1 MSSGAETS
9 LRGVLERIIFSN
21 AETQFCVGELRPD
34 KQRSSVT
41 ITGVLPQV
49 QCGET
54 LELRGCWETHRQHG
68 EQFKVTS
75 CRSSLPA
82 TVYGIRKYLGSG
94 LVPGIGKVYADKI
107 VDTFGAKTLDII
119 SEDSGR
125 LREVPGIGPKR
136 AREIKASWDSQQA
149 YRSLMIFLQTYG
161 VGVRNCLRLIK
172 KYGGEAEAILRNEPY
187 RVAREIDG
195 IGFKTAD
202 QIARNLGFG
211 NASPERIDAGLVHLL
226 KEMEK
231 EGHTGLP
238 QAELI
243 ERAAELLEVDPEPVA
258 ARIPELERSG
268 ELTAHPK
275 EGEFWQLRYLA
286 RAEERIGQAVKRL
299 CSNTG
304 QLPPIHID
312 RAITWAEEQSGFGFA
327 PEQAQAIR
335 MALESKLSILTG
347 GPGTGKTTILQA
359 LVRILKA
366 KKTRILLAA
375 PTGRA
380 AQRMTETTGH
390 RASTLHRLLK
400 FDPAVGS
407 FTMNEDRPLNADFI
421 IVDEVSMLD
430 TLLAANLFR
439 AIPTSAHVLLVGD
452 RYQLPSVG
460 AGQVLKD
467 LMDSGL
473 YPTTVLQQIFRQRK
487 QSGIVLAA
495 HAILDGQRNIPA
507 KAAASPQELDKRLDF
522 CYIPSTDPEQCM
534 RHVLTLLQQP
544 QLCGARLKDPLMDIQ
559 ILAPMHRGSV
569 GIAALNNEAQK
580 ALNPTGHGIQLGATT
595 YRVGDKI
602 IQMRNNY
609 DLGIFNGD
617 MGRIVHVDAGAG
629 EVQADFEGREV
640 LYQRSDLTDVN
651 LAYAISIHK
660 SQGSEFPVVIIPLL
674 KQHFLLLQRNLIYT
688 ALTRGRRKVI
698 LIGDP
703 AAYAMA
709 VQNADSQ
716 QRHTGLALLAKHQ
729 V

>member
-1 MSSGAETS
+1 MSAGAETS

-34 KQRSSVT
+34 KQRTSVT
-41 ITGVLPQV
+41 VTGVLPQV

-54 LELRGCWETHRQHG
+54 LELRGWWETHRQHG

-75 CRSSLPA
+75 CRSTLPA

-107 VDTFGAKTLDII
+107 VDAFGNKTLDVIN
-119 SEDSGR
+119 EDSGR

-136 AREIKASWDSQQA
+136 AREIKAAWDSQQA

-172 KYGGEAEAILRNEPY
+172 KYGGEAESILRHEPY

-211 NASPERIDAGLVHLL
+211 NASPERIDAGVVHLL

-238 QAELI
+238 RQELI
-243 ERAAELLEVDPEPVA
+243 DRSSDLLEVDAEAVA
-258 ARIPELERSG
+258 QRIPELTRSG
-268 ELTAHPK
+268 ELSTHPK
-275 EGEFWQLRYLA
+275 DAEFHQLRYLA
-286 RAEERIGQAVKRL
+286 RAEEHVYRAVERIGG
-299 CSNTG
+299 SPG
-304 QLPPIHID
+304 QLPPIQVN
-312 RAITWAEEQSGFGFA
+312 RAIKWAEDQSGFEFA
-327 PEQAQAIR
+327 AEQAQAIR
-335 MALESKLSILTG
+335 MALENKLSILTG

-366 KKTRILLAA
+366 KKVRILLAA

-380 AQRMTETTGH
+380 AQRMSETTGQ

-400 FDPAVGS
+400 FDPAVGAFS
-407 FTMNEDRPLNADFI
+407 MNEDRPLNADFI

-430 TLLAANLFR
+430 TLLASNLFR

-452 RYQLPSVG
+452 RHQLPSVG

-467 LMDSGL
+467 LMDCGR

-495 HAILDGQRNIPA
+495 HSILDGQRTIPA
-507 KAAASPQELDKRLDF
+507 KAAANPGELDQRHDF
-522 CYIPSTDPEQCM
+522 CFIPSTDPEQCL
-534 RHVLTLLQQP
+534 RYVISILQRPEQCGL
-544 QLCGARLKDPLMDIQ
+544 QLSDPRMDIQ
-559 ILAPMHRGSV
+559 VLAPMHRGSV
-569 GIAALNNEAQK
+569 GIAALNSEAQK
-580 ALNPTGHGIQLGATT
+580 VLNAKGHGLQLGATT

-617 MGRIVHVDAGAG
+617 MGRITHVDAGAG
-629 EVQADFEGREV
+629 EVHAEFDGREI
-640 LYQRSDLTDVN
+640 LYQRSDLTDVS

-674 KQHFLLLQRNLIYT
+674 KQHFMLLQRNLIYT

-716 QRHTGLALLAKHQ
+716 LRHTGLQTLLISQ
-729 V
+729 